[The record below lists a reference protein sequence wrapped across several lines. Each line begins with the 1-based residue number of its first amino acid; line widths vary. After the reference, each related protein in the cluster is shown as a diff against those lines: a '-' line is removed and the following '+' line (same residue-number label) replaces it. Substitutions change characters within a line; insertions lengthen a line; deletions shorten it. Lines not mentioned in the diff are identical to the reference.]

1 MRKDLKVSFRLKPGR
16 DYAIID
22 WLESL
27 SEHDRSYYIRE
38 SLRAYLSGQ
47 SPQVLS
53 GNKASKTTKKP
64 AVRRKVEKV
73 KPVRDNMADS
83 PEIEDRLEQNLN
95 SWFD

>member
-16 DYAIID
+16 DDAIID

-47 SPQVLS
+47 SPQILS
-53 GNKASKTTKKP
+53 CKKASKTNKP
-64 AVRRKVEKV
+64 TVKRKVEKV
-73 KPVRDNMADS
+73 KPVREKVADS
-83 PEIEDRLEQNLN
+83 PEVEDKLEQNLN